1 MGAIRSH
8 RRLGSRFT
16 LVELM
21 TVVAVIGVLA
31 AIAIPLVYNNQLKA
45 KRTEIVLNLDGMMN
59 AATAYGTTF
68 DTYGTTSGGYQP
80 GPYFD
85 KLAHPWD
92 DGTIPQ
98 VFIDLAWMPDG
109 EVRASY
115 YYDTD
120 DATYVWG
127 YAEADMDDDGNNYYL
142 RHAIDPTTG
151 DHTAP
156 DLEICMGGGSTLDCF

>member
-1 MGAIRSH
+1 MGAA
-8 RRLGSRFT
+8 GSRGRWNKGFT

-21 TVVAVIGVLA
+21 MVVAIIGVLA
-31 AIAIPLVYNNQLKA
+31 AIAMPLVYNNQLKA
-45 KRTEIVLNLDGMMN
+45 KRTEIVLNLDGMMD
-59 AATAYGTTF
+59 AAIAYGTTF
-68 DTYGTTSGGYQP
+68 DTYGTSSLEYQP

-109 EVRASY
+109 DVRASY

-120 DATYVWG
+120 DATYVWA
-127 YAEADMDDDGNNYYL
+127 YAESDMDDDGNNYYL
-142 RHAIDPTTG
+142 RFAIDPITG
-151 DHTAP
+151 DQTAP
-156 DLEICMGGGSTLDCF
+156 DLEICILGGSPLDCF